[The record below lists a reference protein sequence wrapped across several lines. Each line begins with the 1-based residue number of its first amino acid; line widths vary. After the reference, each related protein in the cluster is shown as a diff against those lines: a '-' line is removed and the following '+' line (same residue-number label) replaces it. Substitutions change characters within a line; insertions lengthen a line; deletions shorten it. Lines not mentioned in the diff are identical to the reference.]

1 MRSTVAI
8 INWNSGNLLKACIE
22 SVIATTTGVKILV
35 IDNGSK
41 DGSLDCV
48 PDFAPDAQLI
58 ASTDNRGFSAA
69 ANKAFICSSTPYVLL
84 VNPDIQ
90 VLPGTIQ
97 LLEEFMD
104 KHPGAGAAG
113 GYAGSKYLP
122 LPVPTFSSLVL
133 EMIRLKH

>member
-48 PDFAPDAQLI
+48 SDFAPHAQLI
-58 ASTDNRGFSAA
+58 ASSDNRGFAAA
-69 ANKAFICSSTPYVLL
+69 ANKAFIWSSTPYVLL

-90 VLPGTIQ
+90 VLPGAIQ

-104 KHPGAGAAG
+104 
-113 GYAGSKYLP
+113 
-122 LPVPTFSSLVL
+122 
-133 EMIRLKH
+133 